1 MASLPRH
8 NRPPRTAASGAFMA
22 GMLKGREALVLAATL
37 WTALSI
43 NDILMLPGGLSI
55 ITPGWLGCILL
66 ALVLARTFQRLQSL
80 PRGRAIAFGPLDV
93 VAGWPRRRLPGWLRR
108 EGGAA
113 GAECRERPAGR
124 TGDPQARRHGH
135 RPQERHGTAAS
146 PFRQPVA
153 FLLRSGGRRPLPGR
167 HHLAAAEGLSLR
179 PTYQFSGIWRPL
191 EAAGRA

>member
-1 MASLPRH
+1 
-8 NRPPRTAASGAFMA
+8 MA
-22 GMLKGREALVLAATL
+22 GMLKGREALVLAVTL

-80 PRGRAIAFGPLDV
+80 PRDRAIAFGPLDV
-93 VAGWPRRRLPGWLRR
+93 FAAAIIQATFDVAILLEARR

>member
-1 MASLPRH
+1 
-8 NRPPRTAASGAFMA
+8 MA

-93 VAGWPRRRLPGWLRR
+93 VAAATIQAAFDVAILLEARR
-108 EGGAA
+108 EG
-113 GAECRERPAGR
+113 ERLVLSVENDPPDEQGIRKPAGMGIGLR
-124 TGDPQARRHGH
+124 NVTERLQARFGSRWHFSSG
-135 RPQERHGTAAS
+135 
-146 PFRQPVA
+146 PVD
-153 FLLRSGGRRPLPGR
+153 GGRYR
-167 HHLAAAEGLSLR
+167 AAITLSLR
-179 PTYQFSGIWRPL
+179 K
-191 EAAGRA
+191 A